1 MLQCM
6 SELQKFL
13 SISWISKLNKNF
25 TLKHMLTMNENCSV
39 KTSKYLWYMHFC
51 QYGTMIKLK
60 QMFDLRFTCI
70 HGSAVREVGW
80 WGGGGADRLTKN
92 PDKLNKNHYISNH
105 QNHIINILFFHIILN
120 TCSQKVF
127 ACVSEASTIFYK

>member
-1 MLQCM
+1 MKIAQSRHPNTYDIC
-6 SELQKFL
+6 
-13 SISWISKLNKNF
+13 INF
-25 TLKHMLTMNENCSV
+25 CL
-39 KTSKYLWYMHFC
+39 
-51 QYGTMIKLK
+51 YGTMIKLK

-105 QNHIINILFFHIILN
+105 QNHIINILFFHIILYMFPKSVCVCLGGFYN
-120 TCSQKVF
+120 FLYINFSLFPDPPPLKKKNATCLDRSK
-127 ACVSEASTIFYK
+127 C